1 MHFAPQHSFKPIDEP
16 EKVSIGKAALI
27 CLMGSLSTWMG
38 VYLLFRSVV
47 G

>member
-1 MHFAPQHSFKPIDEP
+1 MHFAPQPSFKPTDES
-16 EKVSIGKAALI
+16 EKVSLGKAALI

-38 VYLLFRSVV
+38 AYLLFRSVV